1 MVGLMM
7 DPEIQYGPM
16 EPPKDYIH
24 VKKRNRPYKLLS
36 GQRIKDVC
44 TAKLVVCVRCAV
56 IEK

>member
-1 MVGLMM
+1 M